1 MANDLEV
8 LFHFETKNIDQ
19 VESCIKSF
27 MKVAKY
33 RKYKEI
39 YQVNINIIKKAIKDC
54 DFKINEFNKSII
66 KYNKK
71 QKGGNIKNIIDNNE
85 VLYML
90 IPFL

>member
-1 MANDLEV
+1 
-8 LFHFETKNIDQ
+8 
-19 VESCIKSF
+19 
-27 MKVAKY
+27 MKAAKY